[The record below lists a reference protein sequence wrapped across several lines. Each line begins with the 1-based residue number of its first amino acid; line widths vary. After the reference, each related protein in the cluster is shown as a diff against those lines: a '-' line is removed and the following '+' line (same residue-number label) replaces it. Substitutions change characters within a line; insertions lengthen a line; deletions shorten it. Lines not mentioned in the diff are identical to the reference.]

1 MSYFD
6 REIFFPDDDDN
17 KRVLYVGMMGFR
29 LAFQSIQQTP
39 FERSE
44 AWTFAFPAFWTKHKT
59 FQGGEYVD
67 IYRIGWF
74 VIYGKIKLQT
84 ECEYVEKFNLTVF
97 FHRISKGREKFQR
110 E

>member
-1 MSYFD
+1 MDRFKYLGNQWQSSITPSSYTVSYFD

-44 AWTFAFPAFWTKHKT
+44 A
-59 FQGGEYVD
+59 
-67 IYRIGWF
+67 
-74 VIYGKIKLQT
+74 
-84 ECEYVEKFNLTVF
+84 
-97 FHRISKGREKFQR
+97 
-110 E
+110 